1 MGFVAL
7 LDLFGKY
14 GVWEIG
20 RCDDDVILKLFL
32 LKCNEKAKGNLFLLQ
47 KSSKTRI
54 LVSVP
59 YLLRFCGITRIYA
72 EKQIV
77 SCSLHKPV
85 DTIHWRVLLVYSLC
99 SLFVV
104 ITRCSCGRPVPEY
117 HVNFMP
123 YAGLS

>member
-47 KSSKTRI
+47 KIKQNPHPCSRSISTT
-54 LVSVP
+54 
-59 YLLRFCGITRIYA
+59 LLWYNPDICGEA
-72 EKQIV
+72 
-77 SCSLHKPV
+77 
-85 DTIHWRVLLVYSLC
+85 DRVLFPL
-99 SLFVV
+99 
-104 ITRCSCGRPVPEY
+104 
-117 HVNFMP
+117 
-123 YAGLS
+123 